1 MVEEERLLMDI
12 DRSNYSYTFEEYESD
27 VKSLRNTL
35 SEIKN
40 IHLVAVYRG
49 SIPVVVHLSNL
60 LNCEMSIIKLEISNG
75 ATTNKEKLRD
85 EAKLNETLKEAEEV
99 LGWGMENKPLKTD
112 NALDELLDIS
122 KKLNEGMYKK
132 RTSYKPN
139 STITPQ
145 FLSNNFKETDNLAVI
160 EDIYDTGNTIGLIQQ
175 LMKDE
180 YSNHSVSYYSLFGN
194 KNDVGVVYLRE
205 KNKKW
210 ISFPWER

>member
-1 MVEEERLLMDI
+1 LVEEERLLMDI

-75 ATTNKEKLRD
+75 DTTNKEKLKKEVD
-85 EAKLNETLKEAEEV
+85 INE
-99 LGWGMENKPLKTD
+99 G
-112 NALDELLDIS
+112 ALDELLSIS
-122 KKLNEGMYKK
+122 KKLDVGMYSK

-139 STITPQ
+139 STIVPK
-145 FLSNNFKETDNLAVI
+145 FLSNNFKETDNLIVI
-160 EDIYDTGNTIGLIQQ
+160 DDIYDTGKTIGLIQQ

>member
-1 MVEEERLLMDI
+1 MDI

-49 SIPVVVHLSNL
+49 SIPIVVHLSNL

-75 ATTNKEKLRD
+75 DTTNKEKLKKEVD
-85 EAKLNETLKEAEEV
+85 INE
-99 LGWGMENKPLKTD
+99 G
-112 NALDELLDIS
+112 ALDELLSIS
-122 KKLNEGMYKK
+122 KKLNKGMYLK
-132 RTSYKPN
+132 RETYKP
-139 STITPQ
+139 SPTYVPQ
-145 FLSNNFKETDNLAVI
+145 FLSNNFKETDNLVVI
-160 EDIYDTGNTIGLIQQ
+160 EDIYDTGKTIGLIQQ

>member
-75 ATTNKEKLRD
+75 ATTKKEKLKD

-122 KKLNEGMYKK
+122 KKEN
-132 RTSYKPN
+132 RIN
-139 STITPQ
+139 
-145 FLSNNFKETDNLAVI
+145 
-160 EDIYDTGNTIGLIQQ
+160 LIQR
-175 LMKDE
+175 LHL
-180 YSNHSVSYYSLFGN
+180 SF
-194 KNDVGVVYLRE
+194 YLTIL
-205 KNKKW
+205 KKQ
-210 ISFPWER
+210 II

>member
-1 MVEEERLLMDI
+1 LVEEERLLMDI

-49 SIPVVVHLSNL
+49 SIPIVVHLSNL

-75 ATTNKEKLRD
+75 DTTNKEKLKKEVD
-85 EAKLNETLKEAEEV
+85 INE
-99 LGWGMENKPLKTD
+99 G
-112 NALDELLDIS
+112 ALDELLSIS
-122 KKLNEGMYKK
+122 KKLDVGMYSK

-139 STITPQ
+139 STIVPK
-145 FLSNNFKETDNLAVI
+145 FLSNNFKETDNLIVI
-160 EDIYDTGNTIGLIQQ
+160 DDICDTGKTIGLIQQ

>member
-1 MVEEERLLMDI
+1 MDI

-75 ATTNKEKLRD
+75 ATTNKEKLKD
-85 EAKLNETLKEAEEV
+85 EA
-99 LGWGMENKPLKTD
+99 
-112 NALDELLDIS
+112 
-122 KKLNEGMYKK
+122 KLNEGMYKK

>member
-1 MVEEERLLMDI
+1 MDI

-60 LNCEMSIIKLEISNG
+60 LNCEMSIIKLEMSNG
-75 ATTNKEKLRD
+75 DTTNKEKLKKEVD
-85 EAKLNETLKEAEEV
+85 INE
-99 LGWGMENKPLKTD
+99 G
-112 NALDELLDIS
+112 ALDELLSIS
-122 KKLNEGMYKK
+122 KKLNEGMYSK
-132 RTSYKPN
+132 RETYKPN
-139 STITPQ
+139 STIVPQ
-145 FLSNNFKETDNLAVI
+145 FLSNNFKETDNLVVI
-160 EDIYDTGNTIGLIQQ
+160 EDIYDTGKTIGLIQQ

>member
-1 MVEEERLLMDI
+1 MDI

-75 ATTNKEKLRD
+75 ATTNKEKLKD

-139 STITPQ
+139 STITLQ

>member
-1 MVEEERLLMDI
+1 LVEEERLLMDI

-49 SIPVVVHLSNL
+49 SIPIVVHLSNL

-75 ATTNKEKLRD
+75 DTTNKEKLKKEVD
-85 EAKLNETLKEAEEV
+85 INE
-99 LGWGMENKPLKTD
+99 G
-112 NALDELLDIS
+112 ALDELLSIS
-122 KKLNEGMYKK
+122 KKLDVGMYSK

-139 STITPQ
+139 STIVPK
-145 FLSNNFKETDNLAVI
+145 FLSNNFKETDNLIVI
-160 EDIYDTGNTIGLIQQ
+160 DDIYDTGKTIGLIQQ

>member
-1 MVEEERLLMDI
+1 LVEEERLLMDI

-49 SIPVVVHLSNL
+49 SIPIVVHLSNL

-75 ATTNKEKLRD
+75 DTTNKEKLKKKVD
-85 EAKLNETLKEAEEV
+85 INE
-99 LGWGMENKPLKTD
+99 G
-112 NALDELLDIS
+112 ALDELLSIS
-122 KKLNEGMYKK
+122 KKLDVGMYSK

-139 STITPQ
+139 STIVPK
-145 FLSNNFKETDNLAVI
+145 FLSNNFKETDNLIVI
-160 EDIYDTGNTIGLIQQ
+160 DDIYDTGKTIGLIQQ

>member
-1 MVEEERLLMDI
+1 MDI
-12 DRSNYSYTFEEYESD
+12 DRNNYSYTFEEYKSD
-27 VKSLRNTL
+27 VRSLKDTL
-35 SEIKN
+35 SGIEN
-40 IHLVAVYRG
+40 IHLVAIYRG
-49 SIPVVVHLSNL
+49 SIPIVVHLSNL
-60 LNCEMSIIKLEISNG
+60 LNCEMSIINFQTLTG
-75 ATTNKEKLRD
+75 TALNKEKLKD
-85 EAKLNETLKEAEEV
+85 EVAINE
-99 LGWGMENKPLKTD
+99 G
-112 NALDELLDIS
+112 ALDELLSIS
-122 KKLNEGMYKK
+122 KKLNVGMYSK

>member
-1 MVEEERLLMDI
+1 MDI

-60 LNCEMSIIKLEISNG
+60 LNCEMSIIKLETSNG
-75 ATTNKEKLRD
+75 TALNKEELKD
-85 EAKLNETLKEAEEV
+85 EIEINDE
-99 LGWGMENKPLKTD
+99 G
-112 NALDELLDIS
+112 LDELLSIS
-122 KKLNEGMYKK
+122 KKLNKGMYLK
-132 RTSYKPN
+132 RETYKP
-139 STITPQ
+139 SPMYVPQ
-145 FLSNNFKETDNLAVI
+145 FLSNNFKETDNLVVI
-160 EDIYDTGNTIGLIQQ
+160 EDIYDTGKTIGLIQQ

>member
-1 MVEEERLLMDI
+1 LVEEERLLMDI

-60 LNCEMSIIKLEISNG
+60 LNCEISIIKLEISNG
-75 ATTNKEKLRD
+75 ATTNKEKLKKEVD
-85 EAKLNETLKEAEEV
+85 INE
-99 LGWGMENKPLKTD
+99 G
-112 NALDELLDIS
+112 ALDELLSIS
-122 KKLNEGMYKK
+122 KKLDVGMYSK
-132 RTSYKPN
+132 RTSCKPN
-139 STITPQ
+139 STIVPK
-145 FLSNNFKETDNLAVI
+145 FLSNNFKETDNLIVI
-160 EDIYDTGNTIGLIQQ
+160 DDIYDTGKTIGLIQQ